1 MSKANDSTQKL
12 TVDIHTVDV
21 KAITSTEFTDLKTDN
36 ASVSALKIKTAYLN
50 YAHPNGRDRNLQV
63 RFPWIEMTSGGV
75 AKEDALY
82 YKDTLQIPLTD
93 NDVISKLQE
102 MDSYFDTEEFK
113 NKLFK
118 STVETGK
125 KSANKKTTNEYSKLI
140 RSAYTSDSG
149 KEYPP
154 TLIIKV
160 DMKNPK
166 LKLQLYKSEDKKTT
180 PKEIPNVNTV
190 NDVRE
195 HITYK
200 STIRPIVKFTNFQC
214 SNNVWKPILKLV
226 GCTIIPYNK
235 ASTNDPVT
243 GCDFVSDDET
253 ADASASVVVPNVQ
266 VIQPKVII
274 KPATKGTAKVQA
286 NVTSDEDDENEARNK
301 ALKVKAKAET
311 LKKNEDTDNSD
322 DDDEVVVTKKP
333 ALKGNNKRNAT
344 TN

>member
-1 MSKANDSTQKL
+1 MSKTNDSTQKL

-21 KAITSTEFTDLKTDN
+21 KAITSTEFTELKSDN
-36 ASVSALKIKTAYLN
+36 PIKIKTAYLN

-63 RFPWIEMTSGGV
+63 RFPWVEITSGGV

-102 MDSYFDTEEFK
+102 MDSYFDTDDFK

-118 STVETGK
+118 TTAEVGK
-125 KSANKKTTNEYSKLI
+125 KSNNKKTPNEYSKLI
-140 RSAYTSDSG
+140 RPGYTSGSD

-154 TLIIKV
+154 SLIIKI

-180 PKEIPNVNTV
+180 PSEIPDVNTV
-190 NDVRE
+190 ADVRQ

-214 SNNVWKPILKLV
+214 SNGKWKSVLKLV

-243 GCDFVSDDET
+243 GCDFVSDDEN
-253 ADASASVVVPNVQ
+253 ADNVSSASVMSSATVQ
-266 VIQPKVII
+266 NIQPKVII
-274 KPATKGTAKVQA
+274 KSATKGTVKNTA
-286 NVTSDEDDENEARNK
+286 NVSTDDDDDNETRNK
-301 ALKVKAKAET
+301 TLKANAKAKADAVN
-311 LKKNEDTDNSD
+311 KEDTDNSD
-322 DDDEVVVTKKP
+322 DEVIVRNKP
-333 ALKGNNKRNAT
+333 PLKGNNKRNTT